1 MNDSNMKAFINM
13 SIVALI
19 FFSSTVVVGAP
30 VDETPLIGPKYKN
43 LFVFKTE
50 KKLVGA
56 KVEVLSENGQVVTS
70 QVLQKRKMI
79 IDFCDVRYG
88 TYTIRVTKGENVKEY
103 QYIKK

>member
-1 MNDSNMKAFINM
+1 MKAFINM

-19 FFSSTVVVGAP
+19 FFSSTVVAGGLNNDEISLVGS
-30 VDETPLIGPKYKN
+30 KYKN

-50 KKLVGA
+50 RKLVGA
-56 KVEVLSENGQVVTS
+56 KVEVLSENGEVVTS

-88 TYTIRVTKGENVKEY
+88 TYTIRVTKGESVKEY
-103 QYIKK
+103 QYVKK